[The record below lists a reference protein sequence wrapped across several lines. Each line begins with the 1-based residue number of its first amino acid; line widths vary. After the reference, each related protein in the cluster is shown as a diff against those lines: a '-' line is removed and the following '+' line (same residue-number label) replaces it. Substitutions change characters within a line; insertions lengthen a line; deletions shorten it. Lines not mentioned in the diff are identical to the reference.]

1 MTEVFCNK
9 NVNIIKK
16 FNYLASF
23 ASSQGSLISYNPIIC
38 HAKDIVYNIFAILSK
53 LRESL
58 NASNCEIR
66 LNNIV
71 NHLLCLMRNHVGK

>member
-16 FNYLASF
+16 FNHFDKLCIVA
-23 ASSQGSLISYNPIIC
+23 GIPYNPIIC
-38 HAKDIVYNIFAILSK
+38 HAEDIVSNIFAIFSK
-53 LRESL
+53 LRESM

-71 NHLLCLMRNHVGK
+71 NDLLCLMRNHVGK